1 MFFVQKSFAHC
12 IFGQYL
18 KLRSLDHCF
27 ICATTFSDCQAY
39 LSTNKKMT
47 LKIPIAY
54 YVCFIGIFFRLLKT
68 KSYLISKNER

>member
-1 MFFVQKSFAHC
+1 MFLTKKSFAHC

-39 LSTNKKMT
+39 LSTNKK
-47 LKIPIAY
+47 
-54 YVCFIGIFFRLLKT
+54 
-68 KSYLISKNER
+68 